1 MSFSSKSRF
10 KKEIVI
16 SFFVSTLKSVVD
28 KFDKKPC
35 RHDLAVKNRLDFVFV
50 KEFPVD
56 LI

>member
-1 MSFSSKSRF
+1 MSLSSKSRF

-35 RHDLAVKNRLDFVFV
+35 PHDFAM
-50 KEFPVD
+50 
-56 LI
+56 